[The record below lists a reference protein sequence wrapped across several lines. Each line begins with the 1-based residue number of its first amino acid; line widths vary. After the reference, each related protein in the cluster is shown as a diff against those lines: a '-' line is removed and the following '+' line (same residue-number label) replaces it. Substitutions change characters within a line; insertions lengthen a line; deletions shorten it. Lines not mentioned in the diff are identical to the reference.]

1 MGRQNKQAFYLFII
15 GVFYFIFGFV
25 TWLNGTLIPFLKVAC
40 ELTDFLAYL
49 VTFAFYISYLI
60 WSLPSASLL
69 KKTGF
74 KVGLALGLFVMAAG
88 SALFIPAAITR
99 SYILFLIALFIL
111 GSGLSLMQTAV
122 NPYVTILGPI
132 ETAAKRMSIMGIC
145 NKFAGFLAP
154 IVLGA
159 VLLSG
164 IEQVTDLDL
173 LAKRLIS
180 PYIVMTVILL
190 ALGALILFIDLP
202 EVNDEEDESIAKS
215 HKSIWQY
222 PYLWFGITALF
233 FYVGVEVIAGDSVI
247 NYGGA
252 LGINMDSAKYYTSL
266 TLVFMVIG
274 YFAGVALIP
283 KIISQRVALMICSV
297 LGIIFSLLAIMVPSD
312 IIMQF
317 PFIDLVT
324 FKSFEMSIPLTVFF
338 VCLLGLA
345 NSLVWPA
352 IWPLALDGVGHHT
365 KTASALLV
373 MTISGGAVIPLIL
386 GKLTDMPSIGAQN
399 AYWIS
404 VPCYLVILC
413 FALFGYKLG
422 KNK

>member
-1 MGRQNKQAFYLFII
+1 MVKQNKQAFYLFII

-154 IVLGA
+154 IILGA

-180 PYIVMTVILL
+180 PYIVMTIILVV
-190 ALGALILFIDLP
+190 LGAMILFINLP
-202 EVNDEEDESIAKS
+202 EVNDEEDESIEKS

-222 PYLWFGITALF
+222 PYLWFGIIALF
-233 FYVGVEVIAGDSVI
+233 FYLGVEVIAGDSVI

-283 KIISQRVALMICSV
+283 KVISQRVALVICSV
-297 LGIIFSLLAIMVPSD
+297 LGVVFSLLAIMVPSD
-312 IIMQF
+312 IIMEF

-324 FKSFEMSIPLTVFF
+324 FQSFDIRIPLTVFF
-338 VCLLGLA
+338 ICLLGLA

-373 MTISGGAVIPLIL
+373 MAISGGAIIPLIL
-386 GKLTDMPSIGAQN
+386 GKLTDIPSIGAQN
-399 AYWIS
+399 AYLILI
-404 VPCYLVILC
+404 PCYLIILC

-422 KNK
+422 KGK

>member
-1 MGRQNKQAFYLFII
+1 MGKQHKQAFYLFII
-15 GVFYFIFGFV
+15 GMFYFIFGFV

-40 ELTDFLAYL
+40 ELSEFLAYF

-60 WSLPSASLL
+60 WSLPSANLL

-74 KVGLALGLFVMAAG
+74 KVGLAIGLFVMAAG
-88 SALFIPAAITR
+88 SALFIPAAMTR

-159 VLLSG
+159 ALLSG
-164 IEQVTDLDL
+164 IEDVTNLDL
-173 LAKRLIS
+173 LAKRLIN
-180 PYIVMTVILL
+180 PYIIMTVILL
-190 ALGALILFIDLP
+190 ALGALILYIDLP
-202 EVNDEEDESIAKS
+202 NVNEEENETIEQS
-215 HKSIWQY
+215 HKTIWQY
-222 PYLWFGITALF
+222 PYLWFGIIALF

-247 NYGGA
+247 NYGSD
-252 LGINMDSAKYYTSL
+252 LGINMSSAKYFTSF

-283 KIISQRVALMICSV
+283 KVISQRMALIICAV
-297 LGIIFSLLAIMVPSD
+297 LGIIFSLLAIMIPTD
-312 IIMQF
+312 TTIEF
-317 PFIDLVT
+317 TFIDLVS
-324 FKSFEMSIPLTVFF
+324 FKSFDMVIPLTVFF

-352 IWPLALDGVGHHT
+352 IWSLALDGIGHHT

-373 MTISGGAVIPLIL
+373 MAISGGAVIPLIL
-386 GKLTDMPSIGAQN
+386 GELNDIPSIGAQK
-399 AYWIS
+399 AYWIT

-422 KNK
+422 KDK